1 MKKEENI
8 MIELLITLLILECL
22 FGGGA
27 FVLSFKTIAKIY
39 WMIIAP
45 ILSVVLIAI
54 TVIVLLIMLI

>member
-1 MKKEENI
+1 
-8 MIELLITLLILECL
+8 MIELLIVLLILECI

-45 ILSVVLIAI
+45 ILSIVLIAI
-54 TVIVLLIMLI
+54 TVIVLLVMLI

>member
-1 MKKEENI
+1 
-8 MIELLITLLILECL
+8 MIEILITLLILECI

-54 TVIVLLIMLI
+54 TVIILLILLI